1 MNVKQVQQK
10 LIKGNQRFVNNQT
23 IRAEFLPQQNEPEP
37 QKPFAIVLGC
47 SDSRV
52 PIETI
57 FDQGFGDLFIIR
69 IAGNIIAPSQ
79 IGSIEF
85 AVSMYQTPL
94 VVVLGHTHCGAVSAS
109 IDAHKNKNN
118 LSTGVHSI
126 TKRIQPV
133 IDRIIEKNPDYS
145 HEDLV
150 CQVVDANIEQSV
162 LQLQQSSE
170 IIRTAME
177 SDQLDIVGAKY
188 ILKTGEVTFFP
199 AQSKKI

>member
-1 MNVKQVQQK
+1 MNAKQAQQK
-10 LIKGNQRFVNNQT
+10 LIDGNQRFVNNQP
-23 IRAEFLPQQNEPEP
+23 IRSEFLPQQEEPSP
-37 QKPFAIVLGC
+37 QEPFAIVLGC

-94 VVVLGHTHCGAVSAS
+94 VIVLGHTHCGAVAAA
-109 IDAHKNKNN
+109 IDAHQHKNN
-118 LSTGVHSI
+118 LSSDVYSI

-133 IDRIIEKNPDYS
+133 IDKLVDKNPNPNYD
-145 HEDLV
+145 DLV
-150 CQVVDANIEQSV
+150 CQVADANIQQSV
-162 LQLQQSSE
+162 QQLQQSSE
-170 IIRTAME
+170 IIRDAMAADKLE
-177 SDQLDIVGAKY
+177 IVGAKY
-188 ILKTGEVTFFP
+188 ILKTGEVVFSP
-199 AQSKKI
+199 ISD